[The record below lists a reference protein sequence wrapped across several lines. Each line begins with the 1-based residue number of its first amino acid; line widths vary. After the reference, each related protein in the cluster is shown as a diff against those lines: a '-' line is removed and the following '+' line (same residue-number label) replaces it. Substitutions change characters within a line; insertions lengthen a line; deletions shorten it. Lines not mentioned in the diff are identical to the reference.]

1 MAKAGDRYEV
11 VTGNIWGYAHRGDI
25 TGVKTALAR
34 GVDVNLT
41 NTVGWTA
48 LHAAAAGIL
57 YTIPV
62 LKCCVHLPH
71 EVNSFVTRRSA
82 GGHVK
87 IVGLLLN
94 KGADVNNIR
103 DRGGNLPIHEACLG
117 GHASV
122 VQALVHAG
130 SSLEAVRLSQTKGA
144 EVRALVVAAMRAANK
159 DEEAPAPVGY
169 ARKQVKSNAFF
180 GAKIFLMHARAQSAV
195 PTRKDDCIEPGI
207 ALSARLKI
215 DGV

>member
-1 MAKAGDRYEV
+1 M
-11 VTGNIWGYAHRGDI
+11 
-25 TGVKTALAR
+25 
-34 GVDVNLT
+34 
-41 NTVGWTA
+41 
-48 LHAAAAGIL
+48 
-57 YTIPV
+57 
-62 LKCCVHLPH
+62 
-71 EVNSFVTRRSA
+71 NSFVTRRPA

-103 DRGGNLPIHEACLG
+103 DRGGNLPIHEACMG

-144 EVRALVVAAMRAANK
+144 EVRALVVAAMRAANR

-169 ARKQVKSNAFF
+169 ARKQAKSNAFF
-180 GAKIFLMHARAQSAV
+180 GAKKCVLRVGAQSAAFM
-195 PTRKDDCIEPGI
+195 RKDDCIEPGI
-207 ALSARLKI
+207 
-215 DGV
+215 V